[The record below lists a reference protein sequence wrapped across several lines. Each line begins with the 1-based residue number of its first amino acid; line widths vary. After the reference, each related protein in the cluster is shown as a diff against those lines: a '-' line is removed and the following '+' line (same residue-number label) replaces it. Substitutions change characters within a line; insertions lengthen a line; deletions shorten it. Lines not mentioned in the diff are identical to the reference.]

1 MRILIIPALLVA
13 LSANA
18 QINAKVDTSYIQ
30 RTFME
35 ELGQVQMLMCKLSL
49 ENGLETKV
57 LISPDSKVTKG
68 DKVVFYHDLNNP
80 RHILV
85 NNRRW
90 YCFLNNEL
98 KRK

>member
-13 LSANA
+13 LSTNA
-18 QINAKVDTSYIQ
+18 QTNGRVDTSYIQ
-30 RTFME
+30 RTFMD
-35 ELGQVQMLMCKLSL
+35 ELGLVQMLMCNLSL
-49 ENGLETKV
+49 ENGLKTKV

-68 DKVVFYHDLNNP
+68 DSVVLYHDLNNP